1 MSGPDNA
8 SPAEAGRLDLH
19 DERVRALLEEY
30 WRSNLRIM
38 AALLAL
44 WAAPSFGCGILLADW
59 LNQFNL
65 PGTGLP
71 LGFWFAQQ
79 GAIIVFVICIL
90 LYCIAMNRLD
100 RRHHDRLEALRAEQS
115 EAQQ

>member
-1 MSGPDNA
+1 MSG
-8 SPAEAGRLDLH
+8 AEHRHEKLDPH
-19 DERVRALLEEY
+19 DSRVHELLDEY

-38 AALLAL
+38 GALLAL
-44 WAAPSFGCGILLADW
+44 WAAVSFGCGILIADW

-65 PGTGLP
+65 PGTGFP

-79 GAIIVFVICIL
+79 GAIVTFVFCIL

-100 RRHHDRLEALRAEQS
+100 RRHHEQLKALEAEQ
-115 EAQQ
+115 EAGN